1 MKVYRSEE
9 IRNIALV
16 GHGGAGKTSLTE
28 AILFNAGAINRMGK
42 VDDGNTASDFT
53 PEEVKRKITISTGV
67 MACEYRGC
75 KLNLLDT
82 PGYSDFYF
90 EVVAAAQAAESMLF
104 VLPATA
110 GVEVQAQV
118 IWEDFPNLPKMVFI
132 NKMDRE
138 HADFNK
144 TPMFHFMPKPSPPRN
159 TGRVTMGQSV
169 DSSAMVCTSGNR
181 P

>member
-67 MACEYRGC
+67 MACEYRR
-75 KLNLLDT
+75 
-82 PGYSDFYF
+82 S
-90 EVVAAAQAAESMLF
+90 E
-104 VLPATA
+104 
-110 GVEVQAQV
+110 
-118 IWEDFPNLPKMVFI
+118 
-132 NKMDRE
+132 E
-138 HADFNK
+138 H
-144 TPMFHFMPKPSPPRN
+144 TSEL
-159 TGRVTMGQSV
+159 QSR
-169 DSSAMVCTSGNR
+169 T
-181 P
+181 